1 MYKQTNKRN
10 VLLFYSFTPPS
21 YKCCR
26 DNYYNYWSNRI
37 DLVIT
42 PHSIAHIWTSA
53 INELLKLS
61 EHANQWADLCP
72 LLIDRLDFGKR
83 LFSSDVLRNEI
94 YLNSTHINQTQ
105 NYGLETKMW
114 YVFNAWPAHR
124 TTSVIQ
130 SKEKEKAEKISFRC
144 DWNDRWS
151 CFILLDFIYSWLERN
166 KGMQFFLFTLFLCLF
181 LFGPFVLASFQHWT
195 HKRFVCE

>member
-83 LFSSDVLRNEI
+83 FFSSDVLQNEI
-94 YLNSTHINQTQ
+94 YLNSTHAIHINQTQ

-114 YVFNAWPAHR
+114 YVFNAWPALFCW
-124 TTSVIQ
+124 
-130 SKEKEKAEKISFRC
+130 ISFIHDLSEIKECKFFYSHVFYVYFYLGDLYANSIWRHRVLVFQFVWKRPRTASNKSRC
-144 DWNDRWS
+144 
-151 CFILLDFIYSWLERN
+151 
-166 KGMQFFLFTLFLCLF
+166 Q
-181 LFGPFVLASFQHWT
+181 
-195 HKRFVCE
+195 

>member
-72 LLIDRLDFGKR
+72 LLNRPFGFWQTIFLIWRFAKWN
-83 LFSSDVLRNEI
+83 LFEQHTRHTHKSNSKLRTWNEDVICIQCVAGTSNNFS
-94 YLNSTHINQTQ
+94 NSEQRERKSRKNKFS
-105 NYGLETKMW
+105 L
-114 YVFNAWPAHR
+114 
-124 TTSVIQ
+124 
-130 SKEKEKAEKISFRC
+130 
-144 DWNDRWS
+144 
-151 CFILLDFIYSWLERN
+151 WLEWSLVMFYFV
-166 KGMQFFLFTLFLCLF
+166 GFHLFMTW
-181 LFGPFVLASFQHWT
+181 A
-195 HKRFVCE
+195 K